1 MLYDPKILVIY
12 ASKKFLTKPSVLLHI
27 HLSGYVRYEI
37 YVVLT
42 IKAYAVKK
50 FCFIFILDI
59 HVMIN

>member
-1 MLYDPKILVIY
+1 MLYDPKILVTY

-42 IKAYAVKK
+42 CRKK
-50 FCFIFILDI
+50 ILFYLYIGYPCYD
-59 HVMIN
+59 

>member
-42 IKAYAVKK
+42 
-50 FCFIFILDI
+50 CFRP
-59 HVMIN
+59 N